1 VAQNRE
7 NLCVWYNVDAPE
19 RVTMFP
25 IKGEIVAL
33 ERADGKTEVSS
44 NSNFVKS
51 DLRLMANS
59 KSKLELNSKKVE
71 LK

>member
-1 VAQNRE
+1 MPQSDVVVAQNRE

-33 ERADGKTEVSS
+33 ERAEGKTEVTC
-44 NSNFVKS
+44 V
-51 DLRLMANS
+51 LLW
-59 KSKLELNSKKVE
+59 L
-71 LK
+71 